1 MDEKLNRFFPKLL
14 ERPSGPLN
22 PRFLLQP
29 AVTIFFGVRASMSDA
44 KLHQK
49 PYFER

>member
-1 MDEKLNRFFPKLL
+1 MDETLNRFFTNLL

-22 PRFLLQP
+22 LRFLLQL
-29 AVTIFFGVRASMSDA
+29 AVAIFFGVRASMSDA
-44 KLHQK
+44 KLHRK